1 MIIASSKFWL
11 HKQKSCVLNFVLM
24 YLENPKE
31 SFEINVSVA
40 ETMFVTHMSEKGD
53 HGQFDPLSD

>member
-1 MIIASSKFWL
+1 M
-11 HKQKSCVLNFVLM
+11 LNFVLM